1 MYANSI
7 NRQRMCKSARSTK
20 KATTEAT
27 SADKK
32 LRNKTKSEEFSGKLD
47 VLKIFRKSFLI

>member
-1 MYANSI
+1 
-7 NRQRMCKSARSTK
+7 MCKSARSTK